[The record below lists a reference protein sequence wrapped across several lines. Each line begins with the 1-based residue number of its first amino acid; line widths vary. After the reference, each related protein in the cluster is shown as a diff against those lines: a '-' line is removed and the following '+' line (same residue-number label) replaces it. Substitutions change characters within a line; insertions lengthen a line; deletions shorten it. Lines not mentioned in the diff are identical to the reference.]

1 MIGKWSHGGCH
12 ACLISSAFVL
22 FFRLPSPLPPSPS
35 MWPLTD
41 LPMDTRSSGA
51 SFPLSLHPSTLPSY
65 TLTPKLLS
73 LVVFRETGFPG
84 KQTRNVGLTSPT
96 FILLSCPSML
106 SIISDYRRPRLSGIL
121 IQCSQSPFTVPSL
134 RLTTMHSLS
143 LPYYWCWVEWDPQPP
158 RPGRILAGDTEPRD
172 HLPCCVLSTHSS
184 GQVFP
189 AVCIVSLTSV
199 VVFLWPAL
207 TCIWSFLGR
216 PFPP

>member
-1 MIGKWSHGGCH
+1 MHRYQRGSRSLAANLQLSAPGKSEQKPLSDSLTSDGDEDYDVPEGVESVIGKWSHSGCH

-22 FFRLPSPLPPSPS
+22 FFCLPSPLPPSPS

-106 SIISDYRRPRLSGIL
+106 SIISDYFRPPRLSGIL

-134 RLTTMHSLS
+134 RLTTMYSLS
-143 LPYYWCWVEWDPQPP
+143 LPYYWCWVE
-158 RPGRILAGDTEPRD
+158 
-172 HLPCCVLSTHSS
+172 
-184 GQVFP
+184 
-189 AVCIVSLTSV
+189 
-199 VVFLWPAL
+199 
-207 TCIWSFLGR
+207 
-216 PFPP
+216 

>member
-1 MIGKWSHGGCH
+1 MHRYQRGSRSLAANLQLSAPGKSEQKPLSDSLTSDGDEDYDVPEGVESVIGKWSHGVCH

-106 SIISDYRRPRLSGIL
+106 SIISDYRPPRLSGIL

-134 RLTTMHSLS
+134 RLTAMHSLS
-143 LPYYWCWVEWDPQPP
+143 LPYY
-158 RPGRILAGDTEPRD
+158 
-172 HLPCCVLSTHSS
+172 
-184 GQVFP
+184 
-189 AVCIVSLTSV
+189 
-199 VVFLWPAL
+199 
-207 TCIWSFLGR
+207 
-216 PFPP
+216 